1 MFEFGTNLSLMFGE
15 VPLVERFAVARSAGF
30 RAVEIQFPYDHDPGL
45 LAATARQAGVEV
57 VLINAPVAPDQPF
70 GLACRPDRVEEFR
83 EGFDDVERYAAA
95 LGVRKINVLAGQT
108 DGLSLTECRSCLL
121 GQLAWAADRL
131 AARGIEVLLEALNP
145 FDVPR
150 YAVSDLVTAESV
162 LRACSG
168 RVGFQFDIYH
178 VARMGHDPHERLAA
192 MLPLVRHVQFAD
204 APGRHE
210 PGTGALR
217 FEPLW
222 ELLRESAYE
231 GCVSAEYRPQRSTL
245 ESLGWLEAWRRFITL
260 R

>member
-1 MFEFGTNLSLMFGE
+1 MFEFGANLSLMFGE
-15 VPLVERFAVARSAGF
+15 VPLVERFAAARSAGF
-30 RAVEIQFPYDHDPGL
+30 RAVEIQFPYDHDPDA
-45 LAATARQAGVEV
+45 LAATASRAGVDV
-57 VLINAPVAPDQPF
+57 VLINAPVAPDHPF
-70 GLACRPDRVEEFR
+70 GLACRTDRIDEFR
-83 EGFDDVERYAAA
+83 AGFEHVERYAGA
-95 LGVRKINVLAGQT
+95 LGARKINVLAGQT
-108 DGLSLTECRSCLL
+108 DGLSLTECHTCLL

-150 YAVSDLVTAESV
+150 YAVGDLTTAESV

-168 RVGFQFDIYH
+168 RVGFQFDVYH
-178 VARMGHDPHERLAA
+178 VARMGHDPRERLDA

-222 ELLRESAYE
+222 ELLRDSAHE

-245 ESLGWLEAWRRFITL
+245 ESLGWLESWRRFTT
-260 R
+260 RR